1 MRVPAAGIIPFRLR
15 ETCSVREALAII
27 PLGRTKFYELVAEG
41 VIKTIKVGRATRV
54 VIRTLPGFSE
64 AA

>member
-1 MRVPAAGIIPFRLR
+1 MVPFRLR
-15 ETCSVREALAII
+15 ETCSVREALVII

-41 VIKTIKVGRATRV
+41 VIKTIKIGRTTRV

-64 AA
+64 VA